1 MEVVKLDERLG
12 GRYQL
17 HRGGPA
23 PCVGASRAA
32 CVCVVTGAVVC
43 AGTDSR
49 ARDMFEFLK
58 LEILKGDIYKEVSA
72 AAFSLA
78 LLAVCCW
85 LCAHLR
91 VRVQEGP
98 RGRR

>member
-1 MEVVKLDERLG
+1 
-12 GRYQL
+12 
-17 HRGGPA
+17 
-23 PCVGASRAA
+23 
-32 CVCVVTGAVVC
+32 
-43 AGTDSR
+43 
-49 ARDMFEFLK
+49 MFEFLK

-78 LLAVCCW
+78 FLAVCCW